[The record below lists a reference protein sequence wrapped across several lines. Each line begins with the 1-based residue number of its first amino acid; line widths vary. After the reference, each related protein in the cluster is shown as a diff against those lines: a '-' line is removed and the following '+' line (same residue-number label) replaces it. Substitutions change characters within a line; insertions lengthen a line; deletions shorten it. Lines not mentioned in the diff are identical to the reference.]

1 MNFFNKNFYS
11 IDETDEI
18 MIDLRKEMSN
28 FITKEEAEL
37 LIHRRKAIVD
47 PPFSCGCQSQ
57 ISAMMHEI
65 ESLNKKIYYLSE
77 QLDKAQI
84 HTLKYEEQD
93 EPII

>member
-11 IDETDEI
+11 ISETDEI

-37 LIHRRKAIVD
+37 LIHRRQAIVD
-47 PPFSCGCQSQ
+47 PPFSCGCHSQ
-57 ISAMMHEI
+57 IMAMMQEI
-65 ESLNKKIYYLSE
+65 ESLNKKIYYLIE
-77 QLDKAQI
+77 ELEKAQS

>member
-37 LIHRRKAIVD
+37 LISRRKAMVD
-47 PPFSCGCQSQ
+47 PSFSCNCQNQ
-57 ISAMMHEI
+57 LNTMMHEI
-65 ESLNKKIYYLSE
+65 ESLNKKIYYLSD
-77 QLDKAQI
+77 QLDKAQS
-84 HTLKYEEQD
+84 HTMKYEEQD

>member
-18 MIDLRKEMSN
+18 MIDLRKEISN

-37 LIHRRKAIVD
+37 LISRRKAMVD
-47 PPFSCGCQSQ
+47 PSFSCNCQNQ
-57 ISAMMHEI
+57 LNTMMHEI
-65 ESLNKKIYYLSE
+65 ESLNKKIYYLSD
-77 QLDKAQI
+77 QLDKAQS
-84 HTLKYEEQD
+84 HTMKYEEQD